1 MTSNESSSE
10 NSPHHAASSDH
21 ATSDSNTKPVE
32 GTNEA
37 DLFQAPYKQS
47 PAEVKREDKRLA
59 KSFEQAEIDRFNQ
72 SNKLRTPFMASAL
85 GMAGLLVLSL
95 SVCMV
100 VLALKG
106 NLDPQLGIAISVTFA
121 GQVVGIVGI
130 VAHYLFSTPRTHFD
144 KQSSDDENVDG
155 TN

>member
-1 MTSNESSSE
+1 MTSNEGSFE
-10 NSPHHAASSDH
+10 KSPHHVARFDH
-21 ATSDSNTKPVE
+21 AASDSNTKPVE

-37 DLFQAPYKQS
+37 DLFRATYEQS

-106 NLDPQLGIAISVTFA
+106 NLDPQLGIAISVSFA
-121 GQVVGIVGI
+121 GQVIGIVGI

-144 KQSSDDENVDG
+144 KQSSDDEDVDD
-155 TN
+155 TD